1 MLCRAFS
8 RRVPSFKGFQQQDSH
23 ELLRNLLDAI
33 KSEELRRRQAAI
45 LDVFNLRKE
54 KSIGDVTKKQVKRY
68 GRLSSYTF
76 IDRLFGGHLLSTIVC
91 SECCGC
97 VQRVE
102 PFLDLSLPISQQE
115 EAPRGGDAAPGGRNF
130 FEHNKTASAFRK
142 SIKKNLDSASLKDLE
157 SKASQALDFIENKMQ
172 TLSKHQT
179 KKQMKAALK
188 KAKVSQL
195 GINFMA
201 KKYKKIETF
210 F

>member
-1 MLCRAFS
+1 M
-8 RRVPSFKGFQQQDSH
+8 PSFKGFQQQDSH

-45 LDVFNLRKE
+45 LDVFNLKKE
-54 KSIGDVTKKQVKRY
+54 KTIGELTKKQVKRY

-76 IDRLFGGHLLSTIVC
+76 IDKLFGGHLLSTIVC
-91 SECCGC
+91 SECNSC

-102 PFLDLSLPISQQE
+102 PFLDLSLPISQYE
-115 EAPRGGDAAPGGRNF
+115 EASSCVAEMSAGRNF

-142 SIKKNLDSASLKDLE
+142 SIKKNLDSAPLKDLE
-157 SKASQALDFIENKMQ
+157 NKASQALDFIENKMQ

-188 KAKVSQL
+188 KAKVTR
-195 GINFMA
+195 
-201 KKYKKIETF
+201 KIK
-210 F
+210 